1 MSELFISRLREL
13 TVLVYALSV
22 LLYFIDFLHRNRK
35 ANQVAFWL
43 LAFVWLLQTVFLIV
57 YMLRVGRFPVLTVIE
72 GLYFYVWVLITL
84 SLGINRW
91 LKVDFIVFFTN
102 VIGFGF
108 MVMHT
113 FTPLEFGPAG
123 MSDHLISELLLIHIT
138 FAIMSYGAFAVS
150 FVFSC
155 LYLIQYDLLKR
166 KKWGTI
172 LIRIADLS
180 MLEKMAYILN
190 CIGVPLLLL
199 SLILGTQ
206 WAYLK
211 IPDVSW
217 YDAKIVGSFIVLAV
231 YSIFLYLKV
240 KKGLQGR
247 TLAMWNVASFL
258 IVLINFFVFGK
269 LSGFH
274 LWYSFILPLRYGGF
288 SS

>member
-1 MSELFISRLREL
+1 MFDPFMTRLHEL
-13 TVLVYALSV
+13 TVLLYALSV

-43 LAFVWLLQTVFLIV
+43 LAFVWLLQTIFLFS
-57 YMLRVGRFPVLTVIE
+57 YMLKVGRFPVLTVFE

-91 LKVDFIVFFTN
+91 LRVDFIVFFTN

-113 FTPLEFGPAG
+113 FAPFRVESEV
-123 MSDHLISELLLIHIT
+123 MSASLISELLLIHIT
-138 FAIMSYGAFAVS
+138 MAILSYGAFAIS

-166 KKWGTI
+166 KKWGAR

-180 MLEKMAYILN
+180 MLEKMSYILN
-190 CIGVPLLLL
+190 AIGVPLLLL

-206 WAYLK
+206 WAYIK
-211 IPDVSW
+211 IPDLLW
-217 YDAKIVGSFIVLAV
+217 YDAKIIGSFIVLGI

-247 TLAMWNVASFL
+247 KLALWNVASFL
-258 IVLINFFVFGK
+258 IVLINFFIFGK
-269 LSGFH
+269 LSSFH
-274 LWYSFILPLRYGGF
+274 LWYS
-288 SS
+288 